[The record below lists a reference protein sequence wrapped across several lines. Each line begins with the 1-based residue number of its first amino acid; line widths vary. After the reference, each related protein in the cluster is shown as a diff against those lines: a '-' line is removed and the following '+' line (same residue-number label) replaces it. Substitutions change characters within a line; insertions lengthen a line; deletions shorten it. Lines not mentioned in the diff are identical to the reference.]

1 MCNCEAKIDGTRSEM
16 PITFD
21 TFYVL
26 CAAAQEEEEEGK
38 GSIFASWTI
47 IDRRLKQ
54 VLIKMAFE

>member
-1 MCNCEAKIDGTRSEM
+1 M